1 VKRGEEFK
9 EGLQKVKVFIM
20 EFYKARLSEGMAMN
34 DIDKIDFSYYM
45 KLLRLDEEKK
55 TVEQNDKFKHVY
67 IDELNIF

>member
-1 VKRGEEFK
+1 
-9 EGLQKVKVFIM
+9 M

-55 TVEQNDKFKHVY
+55 VVEQNDKFKHVY